1 MDGSTSTQ
9 KKNTPAI
16 ILGIIVVVLAA
27 GVGYLA
33 YRVWDT
39 DKQLSSKNDEIA
51 TQQEQITSLN
61 SQVSSLKLS
70 DDDAIIAAAK
80 AYDTADGS
88 TSEGVTY
95 TVKKR
100 VGDFASVSIV
110 ATSTDESATESYGLT
125 LKKVGSVWVPLM
137 AGQDVDPE
145 LVQQYSIPE
154 SVLQW

>member
-80 AYDTADGS
+80 AYSNADGS

-95 TVKKR
+95 TIKKR

-110 ATSTDESATESYGLT
+110 ATSTDGMAEGYGLT

>member
-1 MDGSTSTQ
+1 MDGSASTQ

-88 TSEGVTY
+88 TGEGATY

-100 VGDFASVSIV
+100 VGDFVLVSIV
-110 ATSTDESATESYGLT
+110 ATSSDGMAEGYMLT

-154 SVLQW
+154 SLLQE